1 MLMVRVDGKVM
12 ELNITTIKNPKSH
25 GEAEKLFLFFICV
38 TKRAQRNLRN
48 KIFVGKFCYAAKKIK
63 NT

>member
-48 KIFVGKFCYAAKKIK
+48 KIFMVKFFYFMHQKK
-63 NT
+63 